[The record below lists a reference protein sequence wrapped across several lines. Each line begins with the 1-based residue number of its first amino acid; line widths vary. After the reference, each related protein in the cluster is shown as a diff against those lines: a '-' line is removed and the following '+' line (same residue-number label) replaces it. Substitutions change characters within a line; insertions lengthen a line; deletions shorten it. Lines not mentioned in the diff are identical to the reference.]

1 MCHDPEMYLDH
12 MTFNPARFLNLSPED
27 NKAKDP
33 RKFAFGFGRR
43 VCVGQIFGDNA
54 VYITIASIL
63 ACFDIRKKV
72 VNGQEII
79 PEVEYPHFVG
89 HPKEFECEVVL
100 RSQATGSLIASTA
113 ESITHSD

>member
-63 ACFDIRKKV
+63 ALSVIQKNSSVKSCFAPRQLV
-72 VNGQEII
+72 V
-79 PEVEYPHFVG
+79 
-89 HPKEFECEVVL
+89 
-100 RSQATGSLIASTA
+100 
-113 ESITHSD
+113 